1 MKNNSNDYNKILYSG
16 IYNFISVFL
25 VTLFFISI
33 TNTSNNK
40 YVNNII
46 NSEDTLNVGSFITDT
61 SAEVSDET
69 LILSYLKNL
78 FAVRNSSFITGN
90 VEELYKFYDISNNFG
105 TYSLEYEFKR
115 IAFLRDWANTKDVK
129 IFNISS
135 TPKIT
140 SLKKG
145 NNIYQLVLTE
155 SFSFDYAYNK
165 KPEEIKNFTADLV
178 HNLELEKVN
187 DSFII
192 TKDYYECAFNSGL
205 DKYKFNLTEK
215 SIPLT
220 NVKSTKL

>member
-1 MKNNSNDYNKILYSG
+1 MKKDNDYNKIIYSG
-16 IYNFISVFL
+16 IYNLISIFL

-33 TNTSNNK
+33 ANTSNNK
-40 YVNNII
+40 YINNIA
-46 NSEDTLNVGSFITDT
+46 SENTLNVGSFITDT
-61 SAEVSDET
+61 TAEVSDEN
-69 LILSYLKNL
+69 LILSYLRNL
-78 FAVRNSSFITGN
+78 YTIRNKSFITGN

-105 TYSLEYEFKR
+105 AYSLEYEFKR
-115 IAFLRDWANTKDVK
+115 IAFLRDWANGKDVK

-155 SFSFDYAYNK
+155 TFSFDYAFNE
-165 KPEEIKNFTADLV
+165 KPEDIKNFTADLV